1 MSDHHGHSHGHSHG
15 SAQTVPAPVATG
27 TGVSITKPAAEQLK
41 KAAEAQ
47 GKAGHGLR
55 VDVYPGGCAGFMYE
69 LSFQK
74 EAQAGDKVV
83 DVEGIKIFMDS
94 NNEPVLQGITI
105 DYIDSLMGGGFQINN
120 PNAQSSCGCGK
131 SFG

>member
-1 MSDHHGHSHGHSHG
+1 MSHHAHAPTQTEVAPG
-15 SAQTVPAPVATG
+15 SG
-27 TGVSITKPAAEQLK
+27 GVLSVTKPALDQLK
-41 KAAEAQ
+41 KASETQ

-55 VDVYPGGCAGFMYE
+55 IDVFPGGCAGFMYE

-74 EAQAGDKVV
+74 EAQTGDKVV
-83 DVEGIKIFMDS
+83 DVDGLKIYMDA
-94 NNEPVLQGITI
+94 NNEPILAGVTI

-120 PNAQSSCGCGK
+120 PNATSSCGCGK